1 MKISESW
8 LREWANPDIST
19 EILLDQLTMAGLEV
33 EGFEAAGPL
42 LDKVVIGEILS
53 IEQHPDADK
62 LRVCQVSNGSDTV
75 AVVCGATNAR
85 QGLKVAFAQV
95 GAILPGMK
103 IKKAK
108 LRGVASFGMLCSG
121 SELELSESSNGILE
135 LALNAPVGMNL
146 YDYFQLNDNV
156 IEVDLT
162 PNRGDC
168 LCVAGVAREV
178 AAVNRVAFTEVDC
191 VNVKATIEDVFP
203 VELLASEACPHY
215 VGRIIKGIDSASVTP
230 LWMQEKLRRCGLRPI
245 SPVVDVTNYV
255 MMEVGQPMHGFDFD
269 QLEGGIMVRMAKTG
283 ESVTL
288 LDQSTIECRTDTLVI
303 ADHKKPLAL
312 AGIMGGLDSSVQ
324 SETTNIFLEAAFFAP
339 ILLAGKARSYGMHTD
354 SSHRF
359 ERGVDS
365 RLQIKA
371 IHRATALLL
380 EIVGGEAG
388 PVIEASAQQHIPE
401 MVEIKLRFSRIK
413 RLLGIDVSKAEASA
427 MLKSLNMEVTELD
440 DGLDEGWLVMA
451 PSYRFDINIEADLIE
466 EIGRMF
472 GYNNIEGTKELAH
485 VQMAGFSETQVV
497 LNKVHDALVDQGFY
511 QAITYSFVSP
521 ELQAILDPGQ
531 ATLKLANPISADMS
545 TMRTRLLPGLLQALQ
560 YNVNRQ
566 QSKVRLFETG
576 LCFRPEV
583 QGLQQDQHLAA
594 VVTGARDDEGIHS
607 QPKSLDFYD
616 IKGYLESILSLAKGS
631 EFRFSKTS
639 NPILHPGQSADIYL
653 DDALIG
659 FVGSLHPTVLSKLHL
674 NQPVYIFELELDAVL
689 SAKLPNFT
697 ELSKYPSIRRDISLT
712 VDTEV
717 SSQSLIDC
725 IRSVK
730 SDILQDVFVFDVYT
744 GKEVTSSLKSVALG
758 LILQDF
764 SRTLV
769 DEDVE
774 KFIDKVLAQLKDKY
788 NAVLR
793 ET

>member
-1 MKISESW
+1 MKISENW
-8 LREWANPDIST
+8 LREWSNPGVST

-42 LDKVVIGEILS
+42 LDKVVIGEIVS

-62 LRVCQVSNGSDTV
+62 LRICQVSNGYETV
-75 AVVCGATNAR
+75 AVVCGAPNAR
-85 QGLKVAFAQV
+85 NGLKVAFAQV
-95 GAILPGMK
+95 GGVLPGMK

-121 SELELSESSNGILE
+121 SELELFEGSNGILE
-135 LALNAPVGMNL
+135 LPLNAPVGVGL
-146 YDYFQLNDNV
+146 YEYFELKDNI

-168 LCVAGVAREV
+168 LCIAGVAREV
-178 AAVNRVAFTEVDC
+178 AAINRVDLKEVDC
-191 VNVKATIEDVFP
+191 HVVKPTINDVFP
-203 VELLASEACPHY
+203 IELSASEACPHY
-215 VGRIIKGIDSASVTP
+215 VGRIIKNIDSSAVTP
-230 LWMQEKLRRCGLRPI
+230 VWMQEKLRRSGLRPI

-255 MMEVGQPMHGFDFD
+255 MMEIGQPMHGFDFD
-269 QLEGGIMVRMAKTG
+269 QLEGGIVVRLAQAG
-283 ESVTL
+283 EKVTL
-288 LDQSTIECRTDTLVI
+288 LDQSTVECRPDTLVI
-303 ADHKKPLAL
+303 ADQEKPLAL

-324 SETTNIFLEAAFFAP
+324 GGTKNIFLEAAFFAP
-339 ILLAGKARSYGMHTD
+339 ILLAGKARSYGMHSD

-365 RLQIKA
+365 RLQIQA

-380 EIVGGEAG
+380 EIVGGDAG
-388 PVIEASAQQHIPE
+388 PVIEASDQQYMPV
-401 MVEIKLRFSRIK
+401 MTEIKLRYPRIK
-413 RLLGIDVSKAEASA
+413 RLLGIDVSQNEVSA
-427 MLKSLNMEVTELD
+427 MLESLNMQVSAHKD
-440 DGLDEGWLVMA
+440 GWLVKA

-466 EIGRMF
+466 EIGRMY

-485 VQMAGFSETQVV
+485 VQMAGFSETQVA
-497 LNKVHDALVDQGFY
+497 LNKVHDVLVDQGFY

-521 ELQAILDPGQ
+521 ELQSILDPGQ
-531 ATLKLANPISADMS
+531 ATLKLTNPISADMS

-566 QSKVRLFETG
+566 QSQVRLFETG
-576 LCFRPEV
+576 LCFRPEAE
-583 QGLQQDQHLAA
+583 GLEQKQHLAA
-594 VVTGARDDEGIHS
+594 VVTGARNDEGVHI
-607 QPKSLDFYD
+607 QTEALDFYD
-616 IKGYLESILSLAKGS
+616 IKGYLELVLSLARGS
-631 EFRFSKTS
+631 EFRFSQTT
-639 NPILHPGQSADIYL
+639 NPILHPGQGADIYL
-653 DDALIG
+653 GETLVG
-659 FVGSLHPTVLSKLHL
+659 FVGSLHPSVLSNLHI
-674 NQPVYIFELELDAVL
+674 NQSVFVFEFELAPIL
-689 SAKLPNFT
+689 SANLPNFT

-712 VDTEV
+712 VEAKV
-717 SSQSLIDC
+717 NSQALIDC

-730 SDILQDVFVFDVYT
+730 SKILQDVFVFDVYT
-744 GKEVTSSLKSVALG
+744 GKEVKDSSKSVALG

-769 DEDVE
+769 DKDVE
-774 KFIDKVLAQLKDKY
+774 ELIDKVLSQLKTQY

>member
-75 AVVCGATNAR
+75 AVVCGAPNAR

-95 GAILPGMK
+95 GSVLPSMK

-135 LALNAPVGMNL
+135 LPLSAPVGMSI
-146 YDYFQLNDNV
+146 YDYFELNDNI

-168 LCVAGVAREV
+168 LCVGGVAREV
-178 AAVNRVAFTEVDC
+178 AAVNRVDLTEVDC
-191 VNVKATIEDVFP
+191 HDVNATVDDVFP
-203 VELLASEACPHY
+203 VELLAPEGCPHY
-215 VGRIIKGIDSASVTP
+215 VGRIIKGIDSSTTTP
-230 LWMQEKLRRCGLRPI
+230 TWMQEKLRRCGLRPI

-255 MMEVGQPMHGFDFD
+255 MMEIGQPMHGFDLD
-269 QLEGGIMVRMAKTG
+269 KLEGGIKVRMAKAG
-283 ESVTL
+283 ESFTL
-288 LDQSTIECRTDTLVI
+288 LDQSIVECRTDTLVI
-303 ADHKKPLAL
+303 ADNQKPLAL
-312 AGIMGGLDSSVQ
+312 AGIMGGLESSVQ
-324 SETTNIFLEAAFFAP
+324 GATKNIFLEAAFFAP

-365 RLQIKA
+365 RLQVKA

-380 EIVGGEAG
+380 AIVGGQAG
-388 PVIEASAQQHIPE
+388 PIIEASAEQYIPL
-401 MVEIKLRFSRIK
+401 MPEIELRYARIK
-413 RLLGIDVSKAEASA
+413 RLLGIDVSKAEVAI
-427 MLKSLNMEVTELD
+427 MLKCLNMQVVDQTD
-440 DGLDEGWLVMA
+440 GWLVTA

-466 EIGRMF
+466 EIGRMV

-485 VQMAGFSETQVV
+485 VQMSGFSETQVA
-497 LNKVHDALVDQGFY
+497 LNKVCDVLVEQGFY
-511 QAITYSFVSP
+511 QAITYSFVSA

-531 ATLKLANPISADMS
+531 ATLKLTNPISADMS

-566 QSKVRLFETG
+566 QTKVRLFETG
-576 LCFRPEV
+576 LCFRPEA
-583 QGLQQDQHLAA
+583 QELQQRQHLAA
-594 VVTGARDDEGIHS
+594 VVTGARDDEGIHT

-616 IKGYLESILSLAKGS
+616 IKGYLESVMSLSRGS
-631 EFRFSKTS
+631 EFRFAKTT
-639 NPILHPGQSADIYL
+639 NPILHPGQGADIYL
-653 DDALIG
+653 DEALVG
-659 FVGSLHPTVLSKLHL
+659 FVGSLHPVVLSKLHVS
-674 NQPVYIFELELDAVL
+674 QPVYVFELELASIL
-689 SAKLPNFT
+689 TANLPNFT
-697 ELSKYPSIRRDISLT
+697 ELSKYPSIRRDISLA
-712 VDTEV
+712 VDTEI
-717 SSQSLIDC
+717 SAQLLIDC
-725 IRSVK
+725 IWSVK
-730 SDILQDVFVFDVYT
+730 SDILHDVFVFDVYT
-744 GKEVTSSLKSVALG
+744 GKEVKSNLKSVALG
-758 LILQDF
+758 LILQGF
-764 SRTLV
+764 SRTLLDDDV
-769 DEDVE
+769 D
-774 KFIDKVLAQLKDKY
+774 KLIDKILVQLNNKY
-788 NAVLR
+788 NAVIR

>member
-8 LREWANPDIST
+8 LREWANPDITT

-33 EGFEAAGPL
+33 EGLELAGPL

-75 AVVCGATNAR
+75 AVVCGAPNAR

-95 GAILPGMK
+95 GAVLPGMK

-108 LRGVASFGMLCSG
+108 LRGVESFGMLCSG
-121 SELELSESSNGILE
+121 SELELSEGSNGILE
-135 LALNAPVGMNL
+135 LPLNAPVGTSI
-146 YDYFQLNDNV
+146 YEYFQLNDNI

-178 AAVNRVAFTEVDC
+178 AAVNRVDLTEVDC
-191 VNVKATIEDVFP
+191 HEVKPTIKDVFP
-203 VELLASEACPHY
+203 VTLLASEACPHY
-215 VGRIIKGIDSASVTP
+215 VGRIIKGIDSSAITP
-230 LWMQEKLRRCGLRPI
+230 TWMQEKLRRCGLRPI

-255 MMEVGQPMHGFDFD
+255 MMEIGQPMHGFDFD
-269 QLEGGIMVRMAKTG
+269 HLDGGINVRMAKAG
-283 ESVTL
+283 ESFTL
-288 LDQSTIECRTDTLVI
+288 LDQSTVECRADTLVI
-303 ADHKKPLAL
+303 ADDKKPLAL

-324 SETTNIFLEAAFFAP
+324 GGTKNIFLEAAFFAP

-365 RLQIKA
+365 GLQMKA

-388 PVIEASAQQHIPE
+388 PVIEACAEQYIPV
-401 MVEIKLRFSRIK
+401 MPEIKLRYPRIK
-413 RLLGIDVSKAEASA
+413 RLLGIDVSKDEVSV
-427 MLKSLNMEVTELD
+427 MLTSLNMRVVDQTD
-440 DGLDEGWLVMA
+440 SWLVTA

-466 EIGRMF
+466 EIGRMV

-485 VQMAGFSETQVV
+485 VQMAGFSETQVALNNIHDV
-497 LNKVHDALVDQGFY
+497 LVEQGFY

-576 LCFRPEV
+576 LCFRPETE
-583 QGLQQDQHLAA
+583 GLQQHQHLAA
-594 VVTGARDDEGIHS
+594 VVTGARHDEGIYS
-607 QPKSLDFYD
+607 QSESLDFYD
-616 IKGYLESILSLAKGS
+616 IKGYLESVLNLARGS
-631 EFRFSKTS
+631 KFRFDKTS
-639 NPILHPGQSADIYL
+639 NPILHPGQGADVYL
-653 DDALIG
+653 GEVLVG
-659 FVGSLHPTVLSKLHL
+659 FVGSLHPTVLSELHL
-674 NQPVYIFELELDAVL
+674 SQPVFVFELELAPIL
-689 SAKLPNFT
+689 EANLPKFT
-697 ELSKYPSIRRDISLT
+697 ELSKYPSIRRDISLA
-712 VDTEV
+712 VDTDV
-717 SSQSLIDC
+717 SAQSLIDC

-730 SDILQDVFVFDVYT
+730 SEILHDVFVFDVYT
-744 GKEVTSSLKSVALG
+744 GKEVRNSLKSVALG

-769 DEDVE
+769 EEDVE
-774 KFIDKVLAQLKDKY
+774 KLIDKVLTELKIQY

>member
-8 LREWANPDIST
+8 LREWANPDITT

-33 EGFEAAGPL
+33 EGIEAAGPL

-62 LRVCQVSNGSDTV
+62 LRVCQVSNGSDTI
-75 AVVCGATNAR
+75 AVVCGAPNAR

-95 GAILPGMK
+95 GAVLPGMK

-108 LRGVASFGMLCSG
+108 LRGVNSFGMLCSS
-121 SELELSESSNGILE
+121 SELKLSEASNGILE
-135 LALNAPVGMNL
+135 LPSNAPVGTSI
-146 YDYFQLNDNV
+146 YDYFQLNDTI

-178 AAVNRVAFTEVDC
+178 AAVNRVELTEINCLD
-191 VNVKATIEDVFP
+191 VNATTDDVFS

-215 VGRIIKGIDSASVTP
+215 VGRIIKDINSFATTP
-230 LWMQEKLRRCGLRPI
+230 TWMQEKLRRCGLRPI

-255 MMEVGQPMHGFDFD
+255 MMEIGQPMHGFDFD
-269 QLEGGIMVRMAKTG
+269 KLEGGIKVRMAKAG
-283 ESVTL
+283 ESFTL
-288 LDQSTIECRTDTLVI
+288 LDQSTVECRADTLVI
-303 ADHKKPLAL
+303 ADHQKPLAL

-324 SETTNIFLEAAFFAP
+324 GATKNIFLEAAFFAP
-339 ILLAGKARSYGMHTD
+339 ILLAGKARNYGMHTD

-365 RLQIKA
+365 QLQVKA
-371 IHRATALLL
+371 INRATALLL

-388 PVIEASAQQHIPE
+388 PVIEAIAEKYMPQMP
-401 MVEIKLRFSRIK
+401 EIKLRYARIK
-413 RLLGIDVSKAEASA
+413 RLLGIDVSKSEVSA
-427 MLKSLNMEVTELD
+427 MLKSLNMQVTD
-440 DGLDEGWLVMA
+440 HADSWLVTA

-466 EIGRMF
+466 EIGRMV
-472 GYNNIEGTKELAH
+472 GYNNIQGTKELAH
-485 VQMAGFSETQVV
+485 VQMAGFSETQVA
-497 LNKVHDALVDQGFY
+497 LNQVHDVLVEQGFY
-511 QAITYSFVSP
+511 QAITYSFVSA

-531 ATLKLANPISADMS
+531 ATLKLTNPISTDMS

-576 LCFRPEV
+576 LCFRPEA
-583 QGLQQDQHLAA
+583 QGLQQNQHLAA
-594 VVTGARDDEGIHS
+594 VVTGARDDEGIHT

-616 IKGYLESILSLAKGS
+616 IKGYLESVMSLARGS

-639 NPILHPGQSADIYL
+639 NPILHPGQGADIYL
-653 DDALIG
+653 DDALVG
-659 FVGSLHPTVLSKLHL
+659 FVGCLHPAVLSKL
-674 NQPVYIFELELDAVL
+674 NVSQPVYVFELELASIL
-689 SAKLPNFT
+689 TAYLPKFT
-697 ELSKYPSIRRDISLT
+697 ELSKYPSIRRDISLA
-712 VDTEV
+712 VDTDV
-717 SSQSLIDC
+717 SAQSLIDC
-725 IRSVK
+725 IRSVN
-730 SDILQDVFVFDVYT
+730 SEILHDVFVFDVYT
-744 GKEVTSSLKSVALG
+744 SKEMTSELKSVALG

-769 DEDVE
+769 DEDVDKLIE
-774 KFIDKVLAQLKDKY
+774 KFLAQLKNKY

-793 ET
+793 EI

>member
-8 LREWANPDIST
+8 LREWVNPDIST

-33 EGFEAAGPL
+33 EGFEAAGPS
-42 LDKVVIGEILS
+42 LDKVVIGEIVS

-75 AVVCGATNAR
+75 AVVCGAANAR

-95 GAILPGMK
+95 GAVLPGMK

-121 SELELSESSNGILE
+121 SELELSDSSNGILE
-135 LALNAPVGMNL
+135 LALNAPVGMSL
-146 YDYFQLNDNV
+146 YDYFQFNDNV

-178 AAVNRVAFTEVDC
+178 AAVNRLALTEVDC
-191 VNVKATIEDVFP
+191 ENVIETVDDVFP

-215 VGRIIKGIDSASVTP
+215 VGRIIKGIDTTAVTP

-255 MMEVGQPMHGFDFD
+255 MMEIGQPMHGFDLD
-269 QLEGGIMVRMAKTG
+269 QLDGGIIVRMAKAG

-288 LDQSTIECRTDTLVI
+288 LDQSTVECRPDTLVI

-365 RLQIKA
+365 QLQIKA

-380 EIVGGEAG
+380 EIVGGDAG
-388 PVIEASAQQHIPE
+388 PVIEASVQQHIPE
-401 MVEIKLRFSRIK
+401 MTEIKLRFPRIK
-413 RLLGIDVSKAEASA
+413 RLLGIDVSKAEVSA
-427 MLKSLNMEVTELD
+427 MLKSLNMQVTELA
-440 DGLDEGWLVMA
+440 DGQTEGWLVTA

-497 LNKVHDALVDQGFY
+497 LNKVHDVLVDQGFY

-607 QPKSLDFYD
+607 QSKALDFYD

-631 EFRFSKTS
+631 EFRFSKTI
-639 NPILHPGQSADIYL
+639 NPILHPGQGADIYL
-653 DDALIG
+653 DDVLIG
-659 FVGSLHPTVLSKLHL
+659 FVGSLHPAVLLKLHL
-674 NQPVYIFELELDAVL
+674 NQPVYVFELELDAVL
-689 SAKLPNFT
+689 SAKLPSFT
-697 ELSKYPSIRRDISLT
+697 ELSKYPSIRRDLSVA
-712 VDTEV
+712 VDIEV
-717 SSQSLIDC
+717 SVQSLIDC
-725 IRSVK
+725 IRSIK

-744 GKEVTSSLKSVALG
+744 GKEVISSSKSVALG

-774 KFIDKVLAQLKDKY
+774 KLIDKVLTQLKDKY

>member
-8 LREWANPDIST
+8 LREWANPDITT
-19 EILLDQLTMAGLEV
+19 ETLLDQLTMAGLEV
-33 EGFEAAGPL
+33 EGIEAAGPS

-62 LRVCQVSNGSDTV
+62 LRVCQVSNGCETV
-75 AVVCGATNAR
+75 AVVCGAQNAR

-95 GAILPGMK
+95 GAVLPGMK

-108 LRGVASFGMLCSG
+108 LRGVASFGMLCSS
-121 SELELSESSNGILE
+121 SELELSETSNGILE
-135 LALNAPVGMNL
+135 LPSNAPVGTTIFE
-146 YDYFQLNDNV
+146 YFQLDDNI

-168 LCVAGVAREV
+168 LSVAGVAREV
-178 AAVNRVAFTEVDC
+178 AAVNRLVLTEVDC
-191 VNVKATIEDVFP
+191 DEVKTTVDDVFP
-203 VELLASEACPHY
+203 VDLLASEACPHY
-215 VGRIIKGIDSASVTP
+215 VGRVIRGIDSSATTP
-230 LWMQEKLRRCGLRPI
+230 NWMQEKLRRCGLRPI

-255 MMEVGQPMHGFDFD
+255 MMEIGQPMHGFDYD
-269 QLEGGIMVRMAKTG
+269 KLEGGIKVRMAKAG
-283 ESVTL
+283 ESFTL
-288 LDQSTIECRTDTLVI
+288 LDQSKVECRSDTLVI
-303 ADHKKPLAL
+303 ADQEKPLAL

-324 SETTNIFLEAAFFAP
+324 DGTKNIFLEAAFFAP

-365 RLQIKA
+365 QLQIKA

-380 EIVGGEAG
+380 DIVGGEAG
-388 PVIEASAQQHIPE
+388 PVIEASAEQYIPK
-401 MVEIKLRFSRIK
+401 MPEIELRYPRIK
-413 RLLGIDVSKAEASA
+413 RLLGIDVSKDEVSA
-427 MLKSLNMEVTELD
+427 MLNNLSMQVTD
-440 DGLDEGWLVMA
+440 QVDSWLVTA

-466 EIGRMF
+466 EIGRMV

-485 VQMAGFSETQVV
+485 VQMAGFSETQVALYKIHDV
-497 LNKVHDALVDQGFY
+497 LVEQGFY

-521 ELQAILDPGQ
+521 ELQAILDPEQ

-560 YNVNRQ
+560 HNVNRQ
-566 QSKVRLFETG
+566 QPKVRLFETG
-576 LCFRPEV
+576 LCFRPEA
-583 QGLQQDQHLAA
+583 QGLQQNQHLAA
-594 VVTGARDDEGIHS
+594 VVTGARDDEGIHNQS
-607 QPKSLDFYD
+607 ESLDFYD
-616 IKGYLESILSLAKGS
+616 IKGYLESVLNLVKGF
-631 EFRFSKTS
+631 EFRFTKTT
-639 NPILHPGQSADIYL
+639 NPILHPGQAADIYL
-653 DDALIG
+653 DDELVG

-674 NQPVYIFELELDAVL
+674 SQSVFVFELELASIL
-689 SAKLPNFT
+689 SANLPGFI
-697 ELSKYPSIRRDISLT
+697 ELSKYPSIRRDISLS
-712 VDTEV
+712 VDTDL
-717 SSQSLIDC
+717 SAQSLIDC

-730 SDILQDVFVFDVYT
+730 SEILQDVFVFDVYT
-744 GKEVTSSLKSVALG
+744 GKEVRSSLKSVALG

-774 KFIDKVLAQLKDKY
+774 KLLDKVLTQLKNQY

>member
-8 LREWANPDIST
+8 LREWANPDITT

-75 AVVCGATNAR
+75 AVVCGAKNAR

-95 GAILPGMK
+95 GSVLPGIK

-108 LRGVASFGMLCSG
+108 LRGVASFGMLCSS
-121 SELELSESSNGILE
+121 SELELSESSDGILE
-135 LALNAPVGMNL
+135 LPLDAPVGSSI

-178 AAVNRVAFTEVDC
+178 AAVNRVDLTEVEYHE
-191 VNVKATIEDVFP
+191 VAATVDDVFP

-215 VGRIIKGIDSASVTP
+215 AGRIIKGIDSSATTP
-230 LWMQEKLRRCGLRPI
+230 IWMQEKLRRCGLRPI

-255 MMEVGQPMHGFDFD
+255 MMEIGQPMHGFDFD
-269 QLEGGIMVRMAKTG
+269 KLEGGIKVRMAKAG
-283 ESVTL
+283 ESLTL
-288 LDQSTIECRTDTLVI
+288 LDQSTIECRADTLVI
-303 ADHKKPLAL
+303 ADNQRPLAL
-312 AGIMGGLDSSVQ
+312 AGIMGGLDSSVTG
-324 SETTNIFLEAAFFAP
+324 ETKNIFLEAAFFAP
-339 ILLAGKARSYGMHTD
+339 VLLAGKARSYGMHTD

-365 RLQIKA
+365 ELQVKA
-371 IHRATALLL
+371 IHRATGLLL
-380 EIVGGEAG
+380 EIVGGEVG
-388 PVIEASAQQHIPE
+388 PVIEASAEQYMPKMPE
-401 MVEIKLRFSRIK
+401 IELRYLRIK
-413 RLLGIDVSKAEASA
+413 RLLGIDVSKSEVSA
-427 MLKSLNMEVTELD
+427 MLKSLCMQVND
-440 DGLDEGWLVMA
+440 NADGWLVTA

-466 EIGRMF
+466 EIGRMV

-485 VQMAGFSETQVV
+485 VQMAGFSETQVE
-497 LNKVHDALVDQGFY
+497 LNKIHDMLVEQGFY

-521 ELQAILDPGQ
+521 ELQAILDPEQ

-576 LCFRPEV
+576 LCFRPEPE
-583 QGLQQDQHLAA
+583 GLMQHQHLAA
-594 VVTGARDDEGIHS
+594 VVTGARDDEGIHTS
-607 QPKSLDFYD
+607 SDRLDFYD
-616 IKGYLESILSLAKGS
+616 IKGYLESILSLARGS
-631 EFRFSKTS
+631 QFRFSQTA
-639 NPILHPGQSADIYL
+639 NPILHPGQGADIYL
-653 DDALIG
+653 DEAIVG
-659 FVGSLHPTVLSKLHL
+659 FVGSLHPTVLSNLHL
-674 NQPVYIFELELDAVL
+674 NQPVFVFELELASIL
-689 SAKLPNFT
+689 TAKLPKFT
-697 ELSKYPSIRRDISLT
+697 ELSKYPSIRRDISLS
-712 VDTEV
+712 VDTNV
-717 SSQSLIDC
+717 SAQLLIDC
-725 IRSVK
+725 IQSVK
-730 SDILQDVFVFDVYT
+730 SEILHDVFVFDVYT
-744 GKEVTSSLKSVALG
+744 GSEVGSGLKSVALG

-774 KFIDKVLAQLKDKY
+774 KLIDKILTQLKNQY

>member
-1 MKISESW
+1 MKISENW
-8 LREWANPDIST
+8 LREWANPSISI

-33 EGFEAAGPL
+33 EGFESAGPL

-75 AVVCGATNAR
+75 AVVCGAPNAR

-95 GAILPGMK
+95 GSILPGMK

-108 LRGVASFGMLCSG
+108 LRGVASFGMLCSS

-135 LALNAPVGMNL
+135 LPLSATVGMSL
-146 YDYFQLNDNV
+146 YDYFQLNDNI

-178 AAVNRVAFTEVDC
+178 AAVNRVDLTEVDC
-191 VNVKATIEDVFP
+191 DEVNATVDDVFP
-203 VELLASEACPHY
+203 LELLAPESCPHY
-215 VGRIIKGIDSASVTP
+215 VGRIIKGIDSSATTP
-230 LWMQEKLRRCGLRPI
+230 TWMQEKLRRCGLRPI

-255 MMEVGQPMHGFDFD
+255 MMEIGQPMHGFDFD
-269 QLEGGIMVRMAKTG
+269 KLEGGIKVRMAKAG
-283 ESVTL
+283 ESFTL
-288 LDQSTIECRTDTLVI
+288 LDQSTVECRADTLVI
-303 ADHKKPLAL
+303 ADSQKPLAL

-324 SETTNIFLEAAFFAP
+324 SATKNIFLEAAFFAP

-365 RLQIKA
+365 RLQVKA
-371 IHRATALLL
+371 IHRATALLV
-380 EIVGGEAG
+380 EIVGGQVGPIIEASVEQYIPKM
-388 PVIEASAQQHIPE
+388 PVIE
-401 MVEIKLRFSRIK
+401 LRYARIK
-413 RLLGIDVSKAEASA
+413 RLLGIDVSKAEVSS
-427 MLKSLNMEVTELD
+427 MLKSLNMQVINNTD
-440 DGLDEGWLVMA
+440 DHAGSWLVTA

-466 EIGRMF
+466 EIGRMV

-485 VQMAGFSETQVV
+485 VQMAGFSETQVA
-497 LNKVHDALVDQGFY
+497 LNKVHDVLVGQGFY
-511 QAITYSFVSP
+511 QAITYSFVSA

-566 QSKVRLFETG
+566 QTKVRLFETG
-576 LCFRPEV
+576 LCFRPEA
-583 QGLQQDQHLAA
+583 QELQQRQHLAA
-594 VVTGARDDEGIHS
+594 VVTGARDDEGIHTQS
-607 QPKSLDFYD
+607 NSLDFYD
-616 IKGYLESILSLAKGS
+616 IKGYLESVMSLSKGS
-631 EFRFSKTS
+631 EFRFSKTT
-639 NPILHPGQSADIYL
+639 NPILHPGQGADIYL
-653 DDALIG
+653 DEALIG
-659 FVGSLHPTVLSKLHL
+659 FVGSLHPTVLLKLQIS
-674 NQPVYIFELELDAVL
+674 QPVYVFELELGSILTAT
-689 SAKLPNFT
+689 LPKFT
-697 ELSKYPSIRRDISLT
+697 ELSKYPSIRRDISLA
-712 VDTEV
+712 VDAEINV
-717 SSQSLIDC
+717 QLLIDC
-725 IRSVK
+725 IRSIK
-730 SDILQDVFVFDVYT
+730 SEILHDVFVFDVYN
-744 GKEVTSSLKSVALG
+744 GKKVKDDLKSVALG

-769 DEDVE
+769 DKDVD
-774 KFIDKVLAQLKDKY
+774 KLIDIILDLLKNKY

>member
-8 LREWANPDIST
+8 LREWANPDITT
-19 EILLDQLTMAGLEV
+19 EILVDQLTMAGLEV
-33 EGFEAAGPL
+33 EGIEAAGPL

-53 IEQHPDADK
+53 IEPHPDADK
-62 LRVCQVSNGSDTV
+62 LRVCQVSNGSDTI
-75 AVVCGATNAR
+75 AVVCGAQNAR
-85 QGLKVAFAQV
+85 KGLKVAFAQV
-95 GAILPGMK
+95 GAVLPGMK

-108 LRGVASFGMLCSG
+108 LRGVTSFGMLCSS
-121 SELELSESSNGILE
+121 SELELSETSNGILE
-135 LALNAPVGMNL
+135 LPSNAPVGTSIYEYL
-146 YDYFQLNDNV
+146 QLNDNI

-178 AAVNRVAFTEVDC
+178 AAVNRVDLTEVDC
-191 VNVKATIEDVFP
+191 HDVNATVDDVFP
-203 VELLASEACPHY
+203 VELSASETCPHY
-215 VGRIIKGIDSASVTP
+215 AGRIIKGIDSSATTP
-230 LWMQEKLRRCGLRPI
+230 TWMQEKLRRCGLRPI

-255 MMEVGQPMHGFDFD
+255 MMEIGQPMHGFDFD
-269 QLEGGIMVRMAKTG
+269 KLEGGIMVRMAKAG
-283 ESVTL
+283 ESFTL
-288 LDQSTIECRTDTLVI
+288 LDQSTVECRADTLII
-303 ADHKKPLAL
+303 ADHNKPLAL

-324 SETTNIFLEAAFFAP
+324 RATKNIFLEAAFFAP

-365 RLQIKA
+365 RLQVNA

-388 PVIEASAQQHIPE
+388 PVIEASAEQYIPQ
-401 MVEIKLRFSRIK
+401 MPEIELRYARIK
-413 RLLGIDVSKAEASA
+413 RLLGIDVSKAEVSV
-427 MLKSLNMEVTELD
+427 MLKSLNMQVTD
-440 DGLDEGWLVMA
+440 HANGWWVTA

-466 EIGRMF
+466 EIGRMV

-485 VQMAGFSETQVV
+485 VQMAGFSETQVA
-497 LNKVHDALVDQGFY
+497 LNKVHDVLVEQSFY
-511 QAITYSFVSP
+511 QAITYSFVSS

-576 LCFRPEV
+576 LCFRPEA
-583 QGLQQDQHLAA
+583 QGLQQHQHLAA
-594 VVTGARDDEGIHS
+594 VVTGARDDEGIHT

-616 IKGYLESILSLAKGS
+616 IKGYLESVMSLARGS
-631 EFRFSKTS
+631 EFRLCKTS
-639 NPILHPGQSADIYL
+639 NPILHPGQGADIYL
-653 DDALIG
+653 GEALVG
-659 FVGSLHPTVLSKLHL
+659 FVGSLHPTILSKLHL
-674 NQPVYIFELELDAVL
+674 SQPVYVFELELASIL
-689 SAKLPNFT
+689 TANLPNFT
-697 ELSKYPSIRRDISLT
+697 ELSKYPSIRRDISLA
-712 VDTEV
+712 VDTEI
-717 SSQSLIDC
+717 SAQSLIDC

-730 SDILQDVFVFDVYT
+730 SEILHDVFVFDVYT
-744 GKEVTSSLKSVALG
+744 GKEVKSNLKSVALG

-764 SRTLV
+764 SHTLV
-769 DEDVE
+769 DEDVD
-774 KFIDKVLAQLKDKY
+774 KLIDKVLNQLRSQY

>member
-75 AVVCGATNAR
+75 AVVCGAPNAR

-95 GAILPGMK
+95 GSVLPSMK

-135 LALNAPVGMNL
+135 LPLSAPVGMSI
-146 YDYFQLNDNV
+146 YDYFELNDNI

-168 LCVAGVAREV
+168 LCVGGVAREV
-178 AAVNRVAFTEVDC
+178 AAVNRVDLTEVDC
-191 VNVKATIEDVFP
+191 HDVNATVDDVFP
-203 VELLASEACPHY
+203 LELLAPEGCPHY
-215 VGRIIKGIDSASVTP
+215 VGRIIKGIDSSTTTP
-230 LWMQEKLRRCGLRPI
+230 TWMQEKLRRCGLRPI

-255 MMEVGQPMHGFDFD
+255 MMEIGQPMHGFDLD
-269 QLEGGIMVRMAKTG
+269 KLEGGIKVRMAKAG
-283 ESVTL
+283 ESFTL
-288 LDQSTIECRTDTLVI
+288 LDQSIVECRTDTLVI
-303 ADHKKPLAL
+303 ADNQKPLAL
-312 AGIMGGLDSSVQ
+312 AGIMGGLESSVQ
-324 SETTNIFLEAAFFAP
+324 GATKNIFLEAAFFAP

-365 RLQIKA
+365 RLQVKA

-380 EIVGGEAG
+380 AIVGGQAG
-388 PVIEASAQQHIPE
+388 PIIEASAEQYIPL
-401 MVEIKLRFSRIK
+401 MPEIELRYARIK
-413 RLLGIDVSKAEASA
+413 RLLGIDVSKAEVAI
-427 MLKSLNMEVTELD
+427 MLKCLNMQVVDQTD
-440 DGLDEGWLVMA
+440 GWLVTA

-466 EIGRMF
+466 EIGRMV

-485 VQMAGFSETQVV
+485 VQMSGFSETQVA
-497 LNKVHDALVDQGFY
+497 LNKVCDVLVEQGFY
-511 QAITYSFVSP
+511 QAITYSFVSA

-531 ATLKLANPISADMS
+531 ATLKLTNPISADMS

-566 QSKVRLFETG
+566 QTKVRLFETG
-576 LCFRPEV
+576 LCFRPEA
-583 QGLQQDQHLAA
+583 QELQQRQHLAA
-594 VVTGARDDEGIHS
+594 VVTGARDDEGIHT

-616 IKGYLESILSLAKGS
+616 IKGYLESVMSLSRGS
-631 EFRFSKTS
+631 EFRFAKTT
-639 NPILHPGQSADIYL
+639 NPILHPGQGADIYL
-653 DDALIG
+653 DEALVG
-659 FVGSLHPTVLSKLHL
+659 FVGSLHPVVLSKLHVS
-674 NQPVYIFELELDAVL
+674 QPVYVFELELASIL
-689 SAKLPNFT
+689 TANLPNFT
-697 ELSKYPSIRRDISLT
+697 ELSKYPSIRRDISLA
-712 VDTEV
+712 VDTEI
-717 SSQSLIDC
+717 SAQLLIDC
-725 IRSVK
+725 IWSVK
-730 SDILQDVFVFDVYT
+730 SDILHDVFVFDVYT
-744 GKEVTSSLKSVALG
+744 GKEVKSNLKSVALG
-758 LILQDF
+758 LILQGF
-764 SRTLV
+764 SRTLLDDDV
-769 DEDVE
+769 D
-774 KFIDKVLAQLKDKY
+774 KLIDKILVQLNNKY
-788 NAVLR
+788 NAVIR

>member
-8 LREWANPDIST
+8 LREWTNPDVST

-42 LDKVVIGEILS
+42 LDKVVIGEIVS

-62 LRVCQVSNGSDTV
+62 LRVCQVSNGSETV
-75 AVVCGATNAR
+75 AVVCGAPNAR

-95 GAILPGMK
+95 GAVLPGMK

-121 SELELSESSNGILE
+121 SELEISEGSNGILE
-135 LALNAPVGMNL
+135 LSLNAPIGVSL
-146 YDYFQLNDNV
+146 YEYFKFNDNV

-168 LCVAGVAREV
+168 LCIAGVAREV
-178 AAVNRVAFTEVDC
+178 SAINRVDLTEADC
-191 VNVKATIEDVFP
+191 HEVSSTINDVFP
-203 VELLASEACPHY
+203 VELSASEACPHY
-215 VGRIIKGIDSASVTP
+215 VGRIIKGIDSSAVTP
-230 LWMQEKLRRCGLRPI
+230 NWMQEKLRRCGLRPI
-245 SPVVDVTNYV
+245 SPVVDVTNFV
-255 MMEVGQPMHGFDFD
+255 MMEIGQPMHSFDFD
-269 QLEGGIMVRMAKTG
+269 QLDGGIVVRMAKAG
-283 ESVTL
+283 EKVTL
-288 LDQSTIECRTDTLVI
+288 LDQSTVECRVDTLVI
-303 ADHKKPLAL
+303 ADHKKPLAM
-312 AGIMGGLDSSVQ
+312 AGIMGGLESSVQ
-324 SETTNIFLEAAFFAP
+324 DETKNIFLEAAFFAP

-380 EIVGGEAG
+380 EIVGGDAG
-388 PVIEASAQQHIPE
+388 PVIEASAQQYMPV
-401 MVEIKLRFSRIK
+401 MPEIKLRYARIK
-413 RLLGIDVSKAEASA
+413 RLLGIDVSKDEVSA
-427 MLKSLNMEVTELD
+427 MLKGLNMQVLEDTD
-440 DGLDEGWLVMA
+440 GWLVTA

-466 EIGRMF
+466 EIGRMY

-485 VQMAGFSETQVV
+485 VQMAGFSETQVA
-497 LNKVHDALVDQGFY
+497 LNKVHDVLVDQGFY

-521 ELQAILDPGQ
+521 ELQSILDPGQ

-560 YNVNRQ
+560 YNINRQ

-576 LCFRPEV
+576 LCFRPEA
-583 QGLQQDQHLAA
+583 QGLQQNQHLAA
-594 VVTGARDDEGIHS
+594 VVTGARNDEGIHTQS
-607 QPKSLDFYD
+607 EAIDFYD
-616 IKGYLESILSLAKGS
+616 IKGYLESILSLARGS
-631 EFRFSKTS
+631 EFRFSQTT
-639 NPILHPGQSADIYL
+639 NPILHPGQGADIYL
-653 DDALIG
+653 GETMVG
-659 FVGSLHPTVLSKLHL
+659 FVGSLHPSVLSKLHIS
-674 NQPVYIFELELDAVL
+674 QSVYVFELEL
-689 SAKLPNFT
+689 LPILAANLPKFT

-712 VDTEV
+712 VEAEV
-717 SSQSLIDC
+717 SAQSLIDC

-730 SDILQDVFVFDVYT
+730 SNILQDVFVFDVYT
-744 GKEVTSSLKSVALG
+744 GKEVIDNSKSVALG

-769 DEDVE
+769 EQDVE
-774 KFIDKVLAQLKDKY
+774 DLIDKVLNQLKTDY

>member
-8 LREWANPDIST
+8 LREWANPDITT

-75 AVVCGATNAR
+75 AVVCGAKNAR

-95 GAILPGMK
+95 GSVLPGIK

-108 LRGVASFGMLCSG
+108 LRGVASFGMLCSS
-121 SELELSESSNGILE
+121 SELELSESSDGILE
-135 LALNAPVGMNL
+135 LPLDAPVGSSI

-178 AAVNRVAFTEVDC
+178 AAVNRVDSTEVEYHE
-191 VNVKATIEDVFP
+191 VAATVDDVFP

-215 VGRIIKGIDSASVTP
+215 AGRIIKGIDSSATTP
-230 LWMQEKLRRCGLRPI
+230 IWMQEKLRRCGLRPI

-255 MMEVGQPMHGFDFD
+255 MMEIGQPMHGFDFD
-269 QLEGGIMVRMAKTG
+269 KLEGGIKVRMAKAG
-283 ESVTL
+283 ESLTL
-288 LDQSTIECRTDTLVI
+288 LDQSTIECRADTLVI
-303 ADHKKPLAL
+303 ADNQRPLAL
-312 AGIMGGLDSSVQ
+312 AGIMGGLDSSVTG
-324 SETTNIFLEAAFFAP
+324 ETKNIFLEAAFFAP
-339 ILLAGKARSYGMHTD
+339 VLLAGKARSYGMHTD

-365 RLQIKA
+365 ELQVKA
-371 IHRATALLL
+371 IHRATGLLL
-380 EIVGGEAG
+380 EIVGGEVG
-388 PVIEASAQQHIPE
+388 PVIEASAEQYMPKMPE
-401 MVEIKLRFSRIK
+401 IELRYLRIK
-413 RLLGIDVSKAEASA
+413 RLLGIDVSKSEVSA
-427 MLKSLNMEVTELD
+427 MLKSLCMQVND
-440 DGLDEGWLVMA
+440 NADGWLVTA

-466 EIGRMF
+466 EIGRMV

-485 VQMAGFSETQVV
+485 VQMAGFSETQVE
-497 LNKVHDALVDQGFY
+497 LNKIHDMLVEQGFY

-521 ELQAILDPGQ
+521 ELQAILDPEQ

-576 LCFRPEV
+576 LCFRPEPE
-583 QGLQQDQHLAA
+583 GLMQHQHLAA
-594 VVTGARDDEGIHS
+594 VVTGARDDEGIHTS
-607 QPKSLDFYD
+607 SDRLDFYD
-616 IKGYLESILSLAKGS
+616 IKGYLESILSLARGS
-631 EFRFSKTS
+631 QFRFSQTA
-639 NPILHPGQSADIYL
+639 NPILHPGQGADIYL
-653 DDALIG
+653 DEAIVG
-659 FVGSLHPTVLSKLHL
+659 FVGSLHPTVLSNLHL
-674 NQPVYIFELELDAVL
+674 NQPVFVFELELASIL
-689 SAKLPNFT
+689 TAKLPKFT
-697 ELSKYPSIRRDISLT
+697 ELSKYPSIRRDISLS
-712 VDTEV
+712 VDTNV
-717 SSQSLIDC
+717 SAQLLIDC
-725 IRSVK
+725 IQSVK
-730 SDILQDVFVFDVYT
+730 SEILHDVFVFDVYT
-744 GKEVTSSLKSVALG
+744 GSEVGSGLKSVALG

-774 KFIDKVLAQLKDKY
+774 KLIDKILTQLKNQY